1 MARGLALVSGPAL
14 FVENFVLGAALSIA
28 LHYWLSTRPR
38 ARLTRWDPGS
48 RAVVVA
54 VGLVFLKE
62 AVEVFI
68 DAGTAAVSDGVA
80 GLLGGCAAYYID
92 FGGLS
97 DAVQ

>member
-48 RAVVVA
+48 F
-54 VGLVFLKE
+54 LVH
-62 AVEVFI
+62 
-68 DAGTAAVSDGVA
+68 GVRP
-80 GLLGGCAAYYID
+80 YEKRRP
-92 FGGLS
+92 
-97 DAVQ
+97 